1 MIGTASFVS
10 VFRIGSFVKFPS
22 IFIPHPFL
30 FFIIHKSYYTWFN
43 KDFHQ
48 ELSIYI
54 KNPFEEILFSKRA
67 FCLNL
72 FIIFLRKIQWLFC
85 TNKKNLFE
93 FWKNLLFHSWD
104 FHHLPASSPDLFH
117 FLRKILQ
124 QSPDNPLWHVHLRQQ
139 NYESVQISGHK
150 KYLLNNR
157 YTEMFELQ
165 YKKDLASF
173 NIVSA

>member
-1 MIGTASFVS
+1 MKNYEDKIYSLGETVTGQTQAMSVMLYKVPRNDDAMIGTASFVS

-72 FIIFLRKIQWLFC
+72 FIIFLRRS
-85 TNKKNLFE
+85 E
-93 FWKNLLFHSWD
+93 
-104 FHHLPASSPDLFH
+104 LP
-117 FLRKILQ
+117 
-124 QSPDNPLWHVHLRQQ
+124 
-139 NYESVQISGHK
+139 
-150 KYLLNNR
+150 
-157 YTEMFELQ
+157 
-165 YKKDLASF
+165 
-173 NIVSA
+173 IV